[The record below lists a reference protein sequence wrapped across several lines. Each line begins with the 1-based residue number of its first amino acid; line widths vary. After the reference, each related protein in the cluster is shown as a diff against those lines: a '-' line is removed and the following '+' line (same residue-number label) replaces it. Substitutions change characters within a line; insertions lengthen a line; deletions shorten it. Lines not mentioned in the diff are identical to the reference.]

1 LNQKILRFDSIQEL
15 QESIDKKIKELNNK
29 IDLQSKLVG
38 DKIREGEKN
47 NAEELSDLKGK
58 LNPQNFKDKKT
69 ENKKSQNKKTT
80 NKTKKLKKG
89 NVIDELFE
97 ES

>member
-15 QESIDKKIKELNNK
+15 QESIDKRIKEINNK

-47 NAEELSDLKGK
+47 IMLRNYL
-58 LNPQNFKDKKT
+58 T
-69 ENKKSQNKKTT
+69 
-80 NKTKKLKKG
+80 
-89 NVIDELFE
+89 
-97 ES
+97 